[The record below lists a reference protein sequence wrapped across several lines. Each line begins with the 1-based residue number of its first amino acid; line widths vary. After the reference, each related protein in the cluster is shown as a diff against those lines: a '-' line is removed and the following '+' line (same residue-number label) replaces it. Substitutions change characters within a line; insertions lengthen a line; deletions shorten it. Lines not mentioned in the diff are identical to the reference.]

1 MNKTMEGGCQC
12 GRIRYKATLHNS
24 DAYLCHC
31 RMCQRASG
39 NVAIAF
45 KNIPMA
51 DVEWTTSVPDY
62 YQSSP
67 IARRGFCSACGT
79 MLSFD
84 FADGGN
90 IDLTIGSFDD
100 PSAFEPKH
108 HFGAEGIHAA
118 WLDTSNLPRY
128 RSDEYEP
135 LVKRWMDK
143 VGKLPE

>member
-12 GRIRYKATLHNS
+12 GRVRYKAMLRNK

-39 NVAIAF
+39 NIAIAF
-45 KNIPMA
+45 KNIPKA
-51 DVEWTTSVPDY
+51 DVEWTTRAPDY
-62 YQSSP
+62 YESSP
-67 IARRGFCSACGT
+67 IAQRGFCSACGT

-84 FADGGN
+84 FPDGDN
-90 IDLTIGSFDD
+90 IDLTVGSFDD
-100 PSAFEPKH
+100 PSVFEPKH
-108 HFGAEGIHAA
+108 HFGAESIHKA
-118 WLDTSNLPRY
+118 WLDTSNLPRH